1 MKRYDLTSS
10 EYEAIRDLVEYKPA
24 RGPTPEN
31 TREMLNAIFYVLC
44 SGTPWRCLPDCF
56 PAWPSVYSRFRALV
70 KRSVFDQIMERL
82 LKDASQGRQI
92 VLSAI
97 SVDGSY
103 VRAHRHAAGAP
114 KKTRKKRHSGAR
126 AAGSRPRSI

>member
-1 MKRYDLTSS
+1 MKRYDLTNA
-10 EYEAIRDLVEYKPA
+10 EYEAIRDLVEYKPS

-31 TREMLNAIFYVLC
+31 TREMLNAIFYILC
-44 SGTPWRCLPDCF
+44 SGTPWRCLPDGF

-70 KRSVFDQIMERL
+70 KKNVFDQIMERL
-82 LKDASQGRQI
+82 LRDASQSRQI

-103 VRAHRHAAGAP
+103 IRAHRHAAGAP
-114 KKTRKKRHSGAR
+114 KKTGRMRRSGVR
-126 AAGSRPRSI
+126 AAASRPRST